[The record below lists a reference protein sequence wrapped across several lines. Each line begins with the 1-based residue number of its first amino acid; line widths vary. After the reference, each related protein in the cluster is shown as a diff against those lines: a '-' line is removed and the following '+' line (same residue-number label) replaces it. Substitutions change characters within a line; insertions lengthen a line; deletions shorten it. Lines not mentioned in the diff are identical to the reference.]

1 MGMPIYPP
9 CLANTLAGSEMGA
22 GPGHLDIGRH
32 WIDETVV
39 LRVSGSV
46 ELHED
51 QWILPTISIPLIP
64 AIAFFW
70 ERMGV
75 EKDAAMSILREAIAE
90 AMRAKTDESPSI
102 KSKMDDVA
110 EAVAAVKWDL
120 IGELPKMRRSGR
132 TDVSDLKVSINAL
145 TPVSE
150 PLSAVA

>member
-1 MGMPIYPP
+1 
-9 CLANTLAGSEMGA
+9 
-22 GPGHLDIGRH
+22 
-32 WIDETVV
+32 
-39 LRVSGSV
+39 
-46 ELHED
+46 
-51 QWILPTISIPLIP
+51 
-64 AIAFFW
+64 
-70 ERMGV
+70 
-75 EKDAAMSILREAIAE
+75 MSILREAIAE